1 MAVDSNDVHVLI
13 PDGSGWLS
21 VCVLDQLLSEIIDGR
36 DLDEAADNS
45 AIDSIEPDNAQAI
58 AKVRKL
64 NNDGDA
70 AAYWGLT

>member
-45 AIDSIEPDNAQAI
+45 AIDSIRPDAEAI

-64 NNDGDA
+64 NEGGDA